1 MTTTVRLALSK
12 LDTANIICTDGD
24 KVTGGMFYSAEGGV
38 GVRSGDEKAKNWARP
53 QVSTPKFRSV
63 SGRRLLDLP
72 EDRQTRK

>member
-1 MTTTVRLALSK
+1 MTTTVRSALSK
-12 LDTANIICTDGD
+12 QDAANIVVTDGD
-24 KVTGGMFYSAEGGV
+24 EVTGGLFYSAEGGV
-38 GVRSGDEKAKNWARP
+38 GVRNGDEKAKNWARP